1 MWLVK
6 LKPAWEINNMNK
18 EALQNIFTKFNI
30 VPKNFSIYQEA
41 LTHPSFDNDK
51 KLGHNYQRLE
61 FLGDAVI
68 SKIVAEHLYKKDPKL
83 NEEVMTKDRILIVQG
98 KTQVKAAKEL
108 GFDIKGVIDI
118 GGSVRD
124 QIVTDKMLEDVFE
137 AFIGAVFLDQGE
149 RKVYEILKRTL
160 IHYYEIHWLNALQD
174 FKSKLQEL
182 MQKYSKQSI
191 KYKVTSH
198 QNNEYIVEV
207 WCNNIKYGI
216 GKGDRVKDAEMQ
228 AAKDAYTKCIK
239 KNK

>member
-1 MWLVK
+1 
-6 LKPAWEINNMNK
+6 MNK

-83 NEEVMTKDRILIVQG
+83 DEEVMTKDRILIVQG

-108 GFDIKGVIDI
+108 GFDIKDVIDI

-137 AFIGAVFLDQGE
+137 AFIGAVYLDQGE

-160 IHYYEIHWLNALQD
+160 IHYYEIH
-174 FKSKLQEL
+174 
-182 MQKYSKQSI
+182 
-191 KYKVTSH
+191 
-198 QNNEYIVEV
+198 
-207 WCNNIKYGI
+207 
-216 GKGDRVKDAEMQ
+216 
-228 AAKDAYTKCIK
+228 
-239 KNK
+239 